1 MFSRRSFLTSAGML
15 ALVHLSGCSEAQAAL
30 KVLLLEGSIPP
41 QLLTAFRKQATR
53 EKLIVK
59 PKSQL
64 QDLWS
69 LLQSWHSKNQSASE
83 QLSPSDIADLVTLGD
98 YWLAEAI
105 QNKLIQPLSVE
116 RLEQWQK
123 LPPRFIEL
131 VQRNS
136 QGQLD
141 SNGAVWGAPYR
152 WGSTLIAY
160 RRDKFKKL
168 GWTPSDWSDLWREEL
183 KDRISLLDQPR
194 EVIGLTLKK
203 LGYSYNTENLNEV
216 PNLKSELLA
225 LQQQVKFYSS
235 DNYLQPLILG
245 DTWLAVG
252 WSTDVSSIQKRYST
266 IKTALPRS
274 GTSLWAD
281 VWVNPQPSASAKL
294 PESDSLLHQWID
306 FCWLPRS
313 ASQIS
318 LFTAGA
324 SPIILS
330 LDPNQLPPDL
340 QNNQL
345 IQGEKQVFEESEF
358 LLPLSSQAQQQYQ
371 KLWQEVRTS
380 VNDQ

>member
-15 ALVHLSGCSEAQAAL
+15 ALVQLSGCSEAQAAL

-41 QLLTAFRKQATR
+41 QLLAAFRKQAIR
-53 EKLIVK
+53 KKLIVK

-64 QDLWS
+64 QDLWG
-69 LLQSWHSKNQSASE
+69 LLQNWHSQNQNSASK
-83 QLSPSDIADLVTLGD
+83 QLSSSDIADLVTIGD

-105 QNKLIQPLSVE
+105 QNGLIQPLSVD

-123 LPPRFIEL
+123 LPPRFVEL
-131 VQRNS
+131 MQRNS
-136 QGQLD
+136 QGRLD
-141 SNGAVWGAPYR
+141 PNGAVWGAPYR
-152 WGSTLIAY
+152 WGSTLMVY
-160 RRDKFKKL
+160 RRDQFKKL

-183 KDRISLLDQPR
+183 KDRISLPDQPR

-235 DNYLQPLILG
+235 DNYLQPLILE

-252 WSTDVSSIQKRYST
+252 WSTDTSPIQKRYST

-281 VWVNPQPSASAKL
+281 VWVNPQPAAT
-294 PESDSLLHQWID
+294 SDDLLHQWID

-324 SPIILS
+324 SPMILS
-330 LDPNQLPPDL
+330 LPNQLPPGL
-340 QNNQL
+340 QNNQI

-358 LLPLSSQAQQQYQ
+358 LLPLSPQAQQQYQ

>member
-1 MFSRRSFLTSAGML
+1 MINRRSFLTSAGML
-15 ALVHLSGCSEAQAAL
+15 ALVQLLSGCGEAQAAL

-41 QLLTAFRKQATR
+41 QLLTAFRKQAITG
-53 EKLIVK
+53 KLIVK

-69 LLQSWHSKNQSASE
+69 LLQSWHSKNQNSASNL
-83 QLSPSDIADLVTLGD
+83 LSPSDIADLVTLGD
-98 YWLAEAI
+98 SWLAQAI
-105 QNKLIQPLSVE
+105 QNGLIQPLNID

-123 LPPRFIEL
+123 LPPRFAEL

-136 QGQLD
+136 QGQFD
-141 SNGAVWGAPYR
+141 PNGAFWGAPYR

-203 LGYSYNTENLNEV
+203 LGYSYNTENLDKV

-245 DTWLAVG
+245 DTWVAVG
-252 WSTDVSSIQKRYST
+252 WSTDVSLIQKRYST
-266 IKTALPRS
+266 IKSALPRS

-281 VWVNPQPSASAKL
+281 LWVNPQPSASAKL
-294 PESDSLLHQWID
+294 SESDSLINRWID
-306 FCWLPRS
+306 FCWLPQP

-324 SPIILS
+324 SPMILS
-330 LDPNQLPPDL
+330 LEPNQLPPDL
-340 QNNQL
+340 QNNP
-345 IQGEKQVFEESEF
+345 IVQGEKQVFEESEF
-358 LLPLSSQAQQQYQ
+358 LLPLPSQAQEQYQ
-371 KLWQEVRTS
+371 SLWQEVRTA
-380 VNDQ
+380 